1 MANGGALLTNYHA
14 ILHPSEPNY
23 FALYAGSTF
32 GISDDG
38 TYTEP
43 DPTLATVLQASG
55 KTFAGYVEAGSP
67 QRHNPWELF
76 PEGTTV
82 EQSFSAFPTTDFSSL
97 PDVSFV
103 IPNLN
108 DDMHDGTIGEA
119 DTWLDNNISAYAQ
132 WAVTHNSLLIVT
144 WDENDGS
151 AGNQIPGILYGAN
164 INPGTYD
171 TNYDHYDI
179 LASVAGSF
187 ELTAPNNGATATG
200 LGNGIFATS
209 LTQWMASVDIG
220 SHPGGYQ
227 IAGTGKFTGG
237 SGSDI
242 LWTNTSGGSMQTDI
256 WQLGPNGQWAQ
267 SVSPGTHPSGY
278 QVAGVGDWSGDGTDG
293 LLWFNSTTGDT
304 DEWQLSNGKWAGSVD
319 LGSHPGSYQISGV
332 GDFFDNGNDDVLWTG
347 LNSNGSVSTD
357 IWELNSNG
365 KWMASVSPG
374 VHPAG
379 YQVAGIGDFNHDG
392 TSDILWY
399 DASTNDV
406 DLWELSN
413 GQWAGSVDIGTHP
426 AGWTIAGV
434 GDFNHE
440 GTSDIVWYN
449 ATTNDVD
456 IWEISN
462 GHWAASADLGSHPAG
477 WTIAGVGDFNGD
489 GTTDI
494 LWQQTATGHTETWLL
509 GPKLS

>member
-1 MANGGALLTNYHA
+1 M
-14 ILHPSEPNY
+14 
-23 FALYAGSTF
+23 
-32 GISDDG
+32 
-38 TYTEP
+38 
-43 DPTLATVLQASG
+43 
-55 KTFAGYVEAGSP
+55 
-67 QRHNPWELF
+67 
-76 PEGTTV
+76 
-82 EQSFSAFPTTDFSSL
+82 
-97 PDVSFV
+97 
-103 IPNLN
+103 
-108 DDMHDGTIGEA
+108 
-119 DTWLDNNISAYAQ
+119 
-132 WAVTHNSLLIVT
+132 
-144 WDENDGS
+144 
-151 AGNQIPGILYGAN
+151 
-164 INPGTYD
+164 
-171 TNYDHYDI
+171 
-179 LASVAGSF
+179 AGSF
-187 ELTAPNNGATATG
+187 ESTAPNNGATATG

-242 LWTNTSGGSMQTDI
+242 LWTNTSGGSMQTEI
-256 WQLGPNGQWAQ
+256 RQLGPNGQWAQ

-406 DLWELSN
+406 DLWELSKRSMGRQRRYRN
-413 GQWAGSVDIGTHP
+413 PSGGLDDRRRRRFQPRGHKRHRLVQC
-426 AGWTIAGV
+426 
-434 GDFNHE
+434 
-440 GTSDIVWYN
+440 
-449 ATTNDVD
+449 NDQRCRYLG
-456 IWEISN
+456 N
-462 GHWAASADLGSHPAG
+462 FQRPLGS
-477 WTIAGVGDFNGD
+477 
-489 GTTDI
+489 
-494 LWQQTATGHTETWLL
+494 ERRSR
-509 GPKLS
+509 LSPRRLDDCRRRRFQW